1 MTEAQQLR
9 EQMASARNAADATNL
24 PNVRARYIEA
34 ALVWERLAD
43 QADRFEELKS
53 SPQDPDW

>member
-9 EQMASARNAADATNL
+9 EQVASARNAAAATNL
-24 PNVRARYIEA
+24 PNVRARYLA
-34 ALVWERLAD
+34 SASVWERLAD

-53 SPQDPDW
+53 SPQDSDW